1 MGIEKL
7 CYLVCFASM
16 ILVAAPIRERKRA
29 ETYTAIISC
38 HVKLHIVNECI
49 YVLVTV
55 CCGPFSNILKR

>member
-1 MGIEKL
+1 
-7 CYLVCFASM
+7 M